1 MLLDL
6 IIPLFSFRWPW
17 LLMSS
22 NSSWS
27 ASLFLFAV
35 VALFRPES
43 PAFAVVIRVRRSSN
57 LYQYKSNRS
66 ASFKPQ
72 PPFIYINVCVYVCA
86 SADLMFFCAFCLW
99 LSLLCAIY
107 TTIPTP
113 WRHCI
118 CLSQLQHLP
127 SVMVA
132 PRPNSAAP
140 NCRRYHHHHRHLHW
154 SRFNDFSVYISVYR
168 EHFATDLFRPRAQ
181 PTYKPSIHTLH
192 HEDPNH
198 PTISEPLKHSNQRR
212 APSTPCLAAI

>member
-72 PPFIYINVCVYVCA
+72 PPFIYIYKCVCVCMCECWFDVFLCFLSLIELVMCYLHNHPHTLTPLYLSIPTAAFAISHGRATPQFGRPQLPSLSSSSSPSSLKSLQWFFCIHFCVSRAFRYWFVSSSCP
-86 SADLMFFCAFCLW
+86 ADL
-99 LSLLCAIY
+99 
-107 TTIPTP
+107 
-113 WRHCI
+113 
-118 CLSQLQHLP
+118 
-127 SVMVA
+127 
-132 PRPNSAAP
+132 
-140 NCRRYHHHHRHLHW
+140 
-154 SRFNDFSVYISVYR
+154 
-168 EHFATDLFRPRAQ
+168 
-181 PTYKPSIHTLH
+181 
-192 HEDPNH
+192 
-198 PTISEPLKHSNQRR
+198 
-212 APSTPCLAAI
+212 